1 MNMSC
6 LIILKKILSY
16 FPKKCWW
23 NWMELDG
30 IGCLENPRWA
40 LPIEATT
47 LLRFGRSTFPLRF
60 RIVKRC
66 QGASFLRAQRNFIR
80 KTKENIQKLC
90 LRLES
95 ANLLNVWCLGWN
107 FSFAMLCWSVGCQ
120 KKNALTCLQLTLQ
133 HLKARV
139 AVKCL
144 KLAPTHISACSC
156 CRLEP
161 PSWHQPSVSSPD
173 CCLYML

>member
-16 FPKKCWW
+16 FPKKMLMELDRIGW
-23 NWMELDG
+23 NWM
-30 IGCLENPRWA
+30 IPCLENPRWA

-66 QGASFLRAQRNFIR
+66 HGASFLRAQRNFIR

-120 KKNALTCLQLTLQ
+120 KKRPYMPPIDPAAFKGKSGRKMSEAGPNPHFCLQLL
-133 HLKARV
+133 
-139 AVKCL
+139 
-144 KLAPTHISACSC
+144 
-156 CRLEP
+156 
-161 PSWHQPSVSSPD
+161 
-173 CCLYML
+173 

>member
-1 MNMSC
+1 LVRKVHEYVLFNHPEENPF
-6 LIILKKILSY
+6 I
-16 FPKKCWW
+16 FPKKML
-23 NWMELDG
+23 MELDG

-90 LRLES
+90 WRLES
-95 ANLLNVWCLGWN
+95 ANLLNV
-107 FSFAMLCWSVGCQ
+107 
-120 KKNALTCLQLTLQ
+120 
-133 HLKARV
+133 
-139 AVKCL
+139 
-144 KLAPTHISACSC
+144 
-156 CRLEP
+156 
-161 PSWHQPSVSSPD
+161 
-173 CCLYML
+173 